1 MKMNVYMQ
9 NVGIIGGGAAG
20 MFAAVNLK
28 TLSPG
33 VAVTV
38 LEAGTRVL
46 AKVAVT
52 GGGRC
57 NLTNT
62 FAGVR
67 SMEEVYPRGARLM
80 KRLMYGF
87 SERDTRTW
95 FENHGIPLAV
105 RKDFDPDCSM
115 SEREC
120 VFPASQDAMTIV
132 NSLTHEARKRGV
144 EIVTSQPVTAV
155 EAVGGAYR
163 VTAAGEERTFDQ
175 LLIATGGLSPKT
187 RAALAPLELPIVE
200 PVPSLFTFNLPE
212 SPLRELTGTV
222 ADPVTVGLTGTK
234 LRAEGALL
242 VTHWGVSGPAVLR
255 LSSYAARLLAERDY
269 LAELSINWLHDVRAE
284 EASARLASQARQTP
298 QKLLSS
304 VSPFVLSRR
313 LWDYILQK
321 AGIPAERRWAEA
333 GARQMNR
340 LAEVLTNDRHGIA
353 GQSRF
358 KEEFVTCGGIDLSA
372 VSSQLE
378 SRRHPGLF
386 FAGEV
391 LDIDGVTGGFNLQAA
406 WTTGMTAARAM
417 EAILRRR
424 S

>member
-1 MKMNVYMQ
+1 MQ
-9 NVGIIGGGAAG
+9 KAGIIGGGAAG

-28 TLSPG
+28 SLSPG
-33 VAVTV
+33 LDVTV
-38 LEAGTRVL
+38 LEAGARVL

-67 SMEEVYPRGARLM
+67 SLEEVYPRGARLM

-87 SERDTRTW
+87 SERDTWTW
-95 FENHGIPLAV
+95 FENHGIPLSV

-132 NSLTHEARKRGV
+132 NCLTYEARKRGV
-144 EIVTSQPVTAV
+144 EIVTGVQVTAV
-155 EAVGGAYR
+155 EADGDSYR
-163 VTAAGEERTFDQ
+163 VTTPGEVRTFDL
-175 LLIATGGLSPKT
+175 LLIATGGLSPKM
-187 RAALAPLELPIVE
+187 RAALAPLDLPVVD
-200 PVPSLFTFNLPE
+200 PVPSLFTFNLPD
-212 SPLRELTGTV
+212 SPLRELMGTV
-222 ADPVTVGLTGTK
+222 ADPVTAGLTGTK
-234 LRAEGALL
+234 LRTEGALL

-255 LSSYAARLLAERDY
+255 LSSYAARMLAERDY
-269 LAELSINWLHDVRAE
+269 RAELSINWLHDVSSE
-284 EASARLASQARQTP
+284 QASARLSVQARETP
-298 QKLLSS
+298 QKQLST
-304 VSPFVLSRR
+304 VSPFGLSRR
-313 LWDYILQK
+313 LWGYILQK

-333 GARQMNR
+333 GAKQLNR
-340 LAEVLTNDRHGIA
+340 LAGILTNDRHSIA

-358 KEEFVTCGGIDLSA
+358 KEEFVTCGGIDLKS
-372 VSSQLE
+372 VSPQLE
-378 SRRHPGLF
+378 SRQHPGLF

-406 WTTGMTAARAM
+406 WTTGMTVARAM
-417 EAILRRR
+417 EAIQRCR